1 MVPVLLT
8 IEKGIRTITGDYL
21 QEKEVYT
28 FKGCFFLEERNI
40 RSKINFICSE
50 YCLQTITNTFH
61 SYFFPHPHAQS
72 FCAVSLS
79 HVYNMKH
86 IQGKKKQLSLFQAE
100 VKVSCTLLLHIGT
113 NDRMV
118 FAVQQLQVS

>member
-1 MVPVLLT
+1 MT
-8 IEKGIRTITGDYL
+8 ICKKKKCIHLRDVFCI
-21 QEKEVYT
+21 
-28 FKGCFFLEERNI
+28 EERNI
-40 RSKINFICSE
+40 RSKINFICYE

-61 SYFFPHPHAQS
+61 SYLFPHLHAQS